1 MYLQFD
7 DELNILPATIK
18 IVNNQI
24 MKQFIASFPVFLG
37 LTFFCMSY
45 YGMCWRFNDF
55 DKSMIM
61 LWAMWNGDELQNMY
75 HALSPIKVIMGPVML
90 YVWVWVSNNLIQNAF
105 LAIVADGY
113 VEQSQT
119 GMFSWLMDDLD
130 DPDDKAAQDLL
141 ASDSDEPENTCE
153 DFIQKVKK
161 RQLLRTEALYDN
173 ENYKIKKMQIQEVL
187 ELEKTNNTGKRI

>member
-1 MYLQFD
+1 
-7 DELNILPATIK
+7 
-18 IVNNQI
+18 
-24 MKQFIASFPVFLG
+24 
-37 LTFFCMSY
+37 
-45 YGMCWRFNDF
+45 
-55 DKSMIM
+55 
-61 LWAMWNGDELQNMY
+61 
-75 HALSPIKVIMGPVML
+75 MGPVML

-161 RQLLRTEALYDN
+161 R
-173 ENYKIKKMQIQEVL
+173 
-187 ELEKTNNTGKRI
+187 